1 MYFAMRFF
9 RGLDFCRTANVYIIA
24 FQILLFWLF
33 IDAISTKINTYL
45 LELKNFF
52 DIFFSI
58 KGLYDEVVK
67 IHINY
72 FKLKVIATVIS
83 AEVIMKLN

>member
-24 FQILLFWLF
+24 FQTLLFWLF

-58 KGLYDEVVK
+58 KSLYDEVVK